1 MNSCKVGIPVEKFY
15 EFHFTCEMKIT
26 RRRPALLSE
35 IISKIFLQYYAD
47 SEISYNL
54 LHIFT
59 SGEFL
64 SNPLRSA
71 FGERLSVSKV
81 VMQTLLMISNVYM

>member
-1 MNSCKVGIPVEKFY
+1 MKSCKVRIPVEKFY

-26 RRRPALLSE
+26 WRRPALLSE
-35 IISKIFLQYYAD
+35 IISKIFLQYYAV

-54 LHIFT
+54 LHVFT
-59 SGEFL
+59 SNEFL
-64 SNPLRSA
+64 NNPLRSA
-71 FGERLSVSKV
+71 FDERLSVCKV